1 MILYLMISPCFGDL
15 IGFNRGI
22 NTIQQNNFQVLKKTA
37 NSPNSLRVL
46 AELLKNDRL
55 RARLDSTKMKTLNSF
70 LQSQTK
76 TQKSSLDSLEITV
89 KVPTKDS
96 KIRWRSGSRR
106 KRNLLRKSF
115 IRK

>member
-1 MILYLMISPCFGDL
+1 MISQCFGDL

-22 NTIQQNNFQVLKKTA
+22 NTVQQNNLQVLKNTE

-46 AELLKNDRL
+46 AELLRNDRL
-55 RARLDSTKMKTLNSF
+55 RARLDSKKMKTINSF

-106 KRNLLRKSF
+106 KRNLFRNSF